1 MITVHS
7 IQITSYDHSTV
18 HCTQITSY
26 DHGTVHCTQITS
38 YDHSTQYIV
47 HRSRVMIKVHRRQGG
62 VDDLLFGVVDKRLLL
77 PRMLKNAHK
86 NC

>member
-7 IQITSYDHSTV
+7 
-18 HCTQITSY
+18 
-26 DHGTVHCTQITS
+26 
-38 YDHSTQYIV
+38 TQYTV
-47 HRSRVMIKVHRRQGG
+47 HRSRVMITVHGRQGG
-62 VDDLLFGVVDKRLLL
+62 VDDLLLGVVDKRLLL